1 MRTNFGLDRPI
12 PEQYAAWLG
21 NFVTGDFGFSFSR
34 FRPVSEVLAE
44 AIPNTL
50 WLGGASLIVVFVVG
64 CAVGIVQS
72 VRQYSRTDHALT
84 FVTLLLYSIP
94 TFWLG
99 VMLVLWASSPSWPDA
114 LLLPVSG
121 MQSLDYDRLGLWGRV
136 ADRARHLVLPTIAL
150 GLSSAAA
157 VARYMR
163 GSMLETIDEDYIRTA
178 RAKGLSERRVVFG
191 HALRN
196 ALIPI
201 VSLVGLFL
209 PILFGGAVV
218 VEKIFAWPGM
228 GMVMYEAVSARDY
241 PLVMAGAFLFAVL
254 VIVGNLLAD
263 LLYAVVDPRIR
274 YR

>member
-1 MRTNFGLDRPI
+1 MRRNFGLDRPL
-12 PEQYAAWLG
+12 PEQYAAWLQS
-21 NFVTGDFGFSFSR
+21 FVTGDFGFSFSR
-34 FRPVSEVLAE
+34 FRPVGEVLTE

-72 VRQYSRTDHALT
+72 VRQYSKADHALT
-84 FVTLLLYSIP
+84 FATLFLYSVP

-99 VMLVLWASSPSWPDA
+99 VMLVLWASSPAWPDA
-114 LLLPVSG
+114 LQLPVSG
-121 MQSLDYDRLGLWGRV
+121 MESLDYGRLGPWERL

-178 RAKGLSERRVVFG
+178 RAKGLGERRVVFG

-218 VEKIFAWPGM
+218 VETIFAWPGM

-241 PLVMAGAFLFAVL
+241 PLVMAGAFLFAAL
-254 VIVGNLLAD
+254 VIVGNLVAD